1 MSNFHIR
8 KVAVLGA
15 GVMGAQIAA
24 HLTNANVKAILF
36 DLPAKEGPKNGIVLK
51 AIDGMAKL
59 QPAPFA
65 SQARAT
71 QITPANY
78 DDNLEWLKDCDLI
91 IEAIS
96 ERMDWKKSL
105 YEKVAP
111 FMRADAIFASNTS
124 GLSITELSKVFP
136 EALRHRFCG
145 VHFFN
150 PPRYMKLV
158 ELIPTPDTDAAILDQ
173 LETFLVTT
181 VGKGVIRAND
191 TPNFVA
197 NRIGVF
203 SIAATMHHT
212 MQFKLGFDE
221 VDALTGPAIG
231 RAKSATYRTA
241 DVVGLDTLAHTFKTM
256 DDNLPNDP
264 WHKYYAVPAFLKAL
278 IDKGALGQKTKAG
291 FFTKKGKD
299 ILVVDIDKQDYRA
312 SDAKVADEVAAIL
325 KIRNP
330 AEQFAALR
338 ASAHPQA
345 QFLWAIFRDVFH
357 YIAVHLGDVA
367 SSARD
372 IDFAIRWGFG
382 WKMGPFET
390 WQAAGWEQ
398 VAKWIAEDI
407 AAGKTM
413 SGAPLPAWVTDG
425 RKGVHSNEGSLSGKT
440 GKMIAR
446 STLPVYQR
454 QLYPELLLGEKAEK
468 GTTIFETDAVRM
480 WTTKGHDDIAIVSF
494 KTKMHSI
501 GSDVLEGLNKA
512 IDEAETNYKALVIW
526 QTEPPYAAGANLV
539 KALEALKLGQ
549 FDEFEAM
556 VARFQATS
564 QRIKY
569 SMIPVVSA
577 VDGMALGGGCEFQ
590 MHSDRVV
597 ATLESYIGLV
607 EVGVGLVPA
616 GGGLAYIARRG
627 AEMAAAGNSVT
638 PANADI
644 MKFVTDG
651 FTNAAMAKVG
661 TSAIESR
668 KLGYLLWSDVIVP
681 HKDEL
686 LFVAIAQAQAMA
698 DSGYRAPAKAMF
710 PVAGRSAIATIK
722 GQLANMRDGGF
733 ISAHDFHISTLI
745 AEAVCG
751 GDVDAG
757 SLVNEDYIMAL
768 ERKAF
773 CSLLEH
779 PKSQER
785 IMGMLSTGK
794 PVRN

>member
-1 MSNFHIR
+1 MSNFHIK

-24 HLTNANVKAILF
+24 HLTNANVKSILF
-36 DLPAKEGPKNGIVLK
+36 DLAAKEGPKNGIVLK
-51 AIDGMAKL
+51 AIDAMSKL

-65 SQARAT
+65 AKVRAS

-78 DDNLEWLKDCDLI
+78 DDNLEWLRECDLV

-158 ELIPTPDTDAAILDQ
+158 ELIATPDTEAVILDQ
-173 LETFLVTT
+173 LESFLVTT
-181 VGKGVIRAND
+181 VGKGVIRAKD

-212 MQFKLGFDE
+212 LAFKLGFDE

-256 DDNLPNDP
+256 DDNLPKDP

-299 ILVVDIDKQDYRA
+299 ILVIDIARQDYRA
-312 SDAKVADEVAAIL
+312 SDGKVAEEVAAIL
-325 KIRNP
+325 KLRNP

-338 ASAHPQA
+338 ASTHPQA
-345 QFLWAIFRDVFH
+345 QFLWAIYRDVFH

-367 SSARD
+367 NSARD

-390 WQAAGWEQ
+390 WQAAGWGQ
-398 VAKWIAEDI
+398 IAKWINEDI

-413 SGAPLPAWVTDG
+413 ASAPLPAWVTDG
-425 RKGVHSNEGSLSGKT
+425 RQGVHSSEGSLSGSG
-440 GKMIAR
+440 GKLVAR

-454 QLYPELLLGEKAEK
+454 QLYPERLLGETAEK

-480 WTTKGHDDIAIVSF
+480 WTTNGHDDVAIVSF
-494 KTKMHSI
+494 KSKMHAI

-526 QTEPPYAAGANLV
+526 QTEPPFAAGANLV
-539 KALEALKLGQ
+539 KALEALKLGK

-556 VARFQATS
+556 VALFQATS

-597 ATLESYIGLV
+597 ASLESYIGLV
-607 EVGVGLVPA
+607 EVGVGLLPA
-616 GGGLAYIARRG
+616 GGGLK
-627 AEMAAAGNSVT
+627 EMALRAALSANGGDLL
-638 PANADI
+638 PAI
-644 MKFVTDG
+644 QKSFKL
-651 FTNAAMAKVG
+651 AAMGEVSKSALEAKEMG
-661 TSAIESR
+661 HMRWRDT
-668 KLGYLLWSDVIVP
+668 VIFNR
-681 HKDEL
+681 DEL
-686 LFVAIAQAQAMA
+686 LFVALETARAMA
-698 DSGYRAPAKAMF
+698 NASYRPPLPPTSF
-710 PVAGRSAIATIK
+710 PVAGNTGIATLKMMLI
-722 GQLANMRDGGF
+722 NMKEGGF
-733 ISAHDFHISTLI
+733 ISDHDYEISSRI
-745 AEAVCG
+745 AACLCG
-751 GDVDAG
+751 GEIEPGSMVDEQWM
-757 SLVNEDYIMAL
+757 LAL
-768 ERKAF
+768 ERKHF
-773 CSLLEH
+773 CDLAKTEKTQARIEH
-779 PKSQER
+779 
-785 IMGMLSTGK
+785 MLKTGK
-794 PVRN
+794 PLRN